1 VEFFQDDQTQ
11 ADGYLDATPIME
23 AAGNFRSTIAP
34 TSPLAARA
42 SRRSPSRKDKGK
54 GRATRMLPSRRSQEE
69 AEAEAA
75 AIIESV
81 RSDCLVPCV
90 FLHIPG
96 PRRVGCPS
104 SQKTSN
110 SSQS

>member
-23 AAGNFRSTIAP
+23 AAGNFHSTVAP

-42 SRRSPSRKDKGK
+42 ARAVRRSPSRKDKGK
-54 GRATRMLPSRRSQEE
+54 GRATRMIPGRHSQEE

-104 SQKTSN
+104 SQKA
-110 SSQS
+110 